1 MNRESTTNAEGPC
14 PQLVFDLSI
23 KMPVANGWEKGDRAG
38 PLELLRLRQREREEI
53 EILEGERE
61 NRLRI
66 AGEII

>member
-1 MNRESTTNAEGPC
+1 
-14 PQLVFDLSI
+14 
-23 KMPVANGWEKGDRAG
+23 MPVANGWAKGDRAG